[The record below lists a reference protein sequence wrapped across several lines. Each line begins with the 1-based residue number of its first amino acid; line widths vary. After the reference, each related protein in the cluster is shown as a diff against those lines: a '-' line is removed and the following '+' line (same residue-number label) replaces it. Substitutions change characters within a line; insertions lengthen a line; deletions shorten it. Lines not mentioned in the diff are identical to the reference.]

1 MKDRF
6 DLEHDI
12 MNCWSVVD
20 DVDLLM
26 ETIMDNPKFSDIPPE
41 VCDRIA
47 NSLMGIKE
55 LYEMRF
61 DKLWHTFLD
70 ANKLDEYKDQ

>member
-26 ETIMDNPKFSDIPPE
+26 ETIMDNPKFNGIPPE
-41 VCDRIA
+41 TCDRIA
-47 NSLMGIKE
+47 NGLMGIKE
-55 LYEMRF
+55 LYTMRF
-61 DKLWHTFLD
+61 EKLWDTFRESHR
-70 ANKLDEYKDQ
+70 LDEYRDQ

>member
-12 MNCWSVVD
+12 MNCWTVVD

-26 ETIMDNPKFSDIPPE
+26 ETIMDNPKYSDIPPE
-41 VCDRIA
+41 TMDRIA
-47 NSLMGIKE
+47 NSLLGIKE
-55 LYEMRF
+55 LYAMRF
-61 DKLWHTFLD
+61 EKLWDTFL
-70 ANKLDEYKDQ
+70 ATYQLDEHKPK

>member
-1 MKDRF
+1 
-6 DLEHDI
+6 
-12 MNCWSVVD
+12 
-20 DVDLLM
+20 
-26 ETIMDNPKFSDIPPE
+26 MDNPKFSDIPPE